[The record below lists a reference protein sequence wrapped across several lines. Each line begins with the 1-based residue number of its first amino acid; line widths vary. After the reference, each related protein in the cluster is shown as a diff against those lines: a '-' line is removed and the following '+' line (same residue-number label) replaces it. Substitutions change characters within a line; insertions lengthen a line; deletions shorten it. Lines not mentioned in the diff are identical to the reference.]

1 MSLPDSTARAAL
13 QGEVVKPVWFAF
25 LDILGDPVRTNT
37 SGADIT
43 PTGSGDSDLD
53 GKTFLGITGDV
64 VSISPVKFAPGG
76 SQTVTAVLSGI
87 PGLDD
92 DTIAQLD
99 DYANW
104 RGRDARI
111 WRIIR
116 NAANVQQGG
125 FQNYYTGK
133 MIALRHAGSAG
144 DQVIEVTI
152 ESYLAVFSQASNRTY
167 MDQERY
173 DSGDKSAQA
182 AIAIANG
189 NYTGAPAQPGFGGVV
204 AGGSGASAV
213 FGDNQWTDYR

>member
-1 MSLPDSTARAAL
+1 MSLPDSTAITAL
-13 QGEVVKPVWFAF
+13 QAEVVKPVWFAY

-43 PTGSGDSDLD
+43 PTGSGDADLD
-53 GKTFLGITGDV
+53 GHVFTGISGEV

-104 RGRDARI
+104 RGRNARI

-173 DSGDKSAQA
+173 DSGDLSAKA

-189 NYTGAPAQPGFGGVV
+189 NFTGAPAMPGSPMVS
-204 AGGSGASAV
+204 GGSGASAV